1 MDESAVRN
9 SWITAPCSC
18 CLALWASL
26 GEMIE
31 GGAEQIVG
39 LLLFPLSLLTYFY
52 FAVSDGALDP
62 MTWIEGSTCAWLGL
76 IGAGCE
82 GAGGGDDGN
91 AAGAPPPPPWVCKKR
106 DPAQHSASGCELAV
120 NTRPPSLSPR
130 TVTPTGKNYTLQF
143 TPSVVYRFTHR

>member
-1 MDESAVRN
+1 
-9 SWITAPCSC
+9 
-18 CLALWASL
+18 
-26 GEMIE
+26 
-31 GGAEQIVG
+31 
-39 LLLFPLSLLTYFY
+39 LFPLSLLTYFY

-91 AAGAPPPPPWVCKKR
+91 AAGAPPPPPWHPSRSVSA
-106 DPAQHSASGCELAV
+106 PHSASGCELAV

-130 TVTPTGKNYTLQF
+130 TVTRQELHFTVYT
-143 TPSVVYRFTHR
+143 